1 MSKHFLFIFY
11 LSISIISGSE
21 ISISISENLVND
33 YLKIIGDHEIPKG
46 PKGDQAIWSIK
57 NPRVNFEYG
66 SADFLTTIIYR
77 KGKTNIKKSIKK
89 KIFVEYIFD
98 NNQVSLRIE
107 DPIVKME
114 RKGKI
119 YGKIDLSTFYQS
131 GLKFHGP
138 KPKEKTLKLKT
149 SKGRIKVNM
158 NIKNSIIYFEKNVV
172 RVALDLEYK

>member
-1 MSKHFLFIFY
+1 MNKYIFFVFY
-11 LSISIISGSE
+11 LSTSIISGSE

-57 NPRVNFEYG
+57 NPHVNFEYG
-66 SADFLTTIIYR
+66 SAEFLTTVTYK
-77 KGKTNIKKSIKK
+77 KGKTNIKKSITK
-89 KIFVEYIFD
+89 KIFVEYSFD
-98 NNQVSLRIE
+98 NNQVSLLIE
-107 DPIVKME
+107 EPIVKME
-114 RKGKI
+114 RKGKV

-138 KPKEKTLKLKT
+138 KPKEKSLKLKT
-149 SKGRIKVNM
+149 SKGKIKVDM

-172 RVALDLEYK
+172 RVALDLDYK

>member
-33 YLKIIGDHEIPKG
+33 YLKIIGDHEIPRG

-89 KIFVEYIFD
+89 KIFVEYLFD

>member
-11 LSISIISGSE
+11 LSISIIYGSE

-89 KIFVEYIFD
+89 KIFVEYLFD

-114 RKGKI
+114 RKGKV

-138 KPKEKTLKLKT
+138 KPKEKILKLKT

>member
-1 MSKHFLFIFY
+1 MSKKITIILL
-11 LSISIISGSE
+11 LSISIIFGSE

-33 YLKIIGDHEIPKG
+33 YLKLIGNHEVPKG
-46 PKGDQAIWSIK
+46 PKNDQAIWSIK
-57 NPRVNFEYG
+57 NPEVKFEHG
-66 SADFLTTIIYR
+66 SAEFFTTITYK

-89 KIFVEYIFD
+89 NIFVEYNFD
-98 NNQVSLRIE
+98 NNQVTLVID

-119 YGKIDLSTFYQS
+119 YGKLDLSTFYQS

-138 KPKEKTLKLKT
+138 KPKEKFIKLKT
-149 SKGRIKVNM
+149 SKGKVRVAM

>member
-89 KIFVEYIFD
+89 KIFVEYLFD